1 MRKENTTDFFK
12 HWNSTKKLVS
22 KVEMKVTS
30 DIQVKSRIFA
40 LKKSHLFCQKH
51 NLKLMT
57 IHFKCHNS
65 EKEFYN
71 PII

>member
-12 HWNSTKKLVS
+12 NWNSTKKLVS

-30 DIQVKSRIFA
+30 DIQEKSRIFA
-40 LKKSHLFCQKH
+40 LKKSHRFCQIH
-51 NLKLMT
+51 YLKLMT